1 MRVQS
6 GRLSGAV
13 VCPYHAWS
21 YNLDGTLRAAP
32 FVRFD
37 ENCPKERFS
46 LVPVHLDT
54 WGGFI
59 FLNLSASTPPP
70 LLEQLAVPVR
80 KLARYPLEDLRRG
93 AQLVYDVR
101 ANWKVLME
109 NYNECY
115 HCGPVHPELC
125 ELVPAFRAHG
135 GAGLD
140 WDDGIPHRP
149 GAWTFTLSGTST
161 RAPFPG
167 LSDKEKTHHKG
178 EIAYPNLLL
187 SVAAEHVA
195 AFMHLAERAG
205 PDAHRLRVPVSRLRD
220 RETRVRCARRGR
232 ILGHRQRPGLARL
245 RRRAAGNAIAR
256 LSWRVLCADG
266 GSEPRYPPLPRK
278 ASRRPDAG
286 SAELGTLSSDQQ
298 QYDVVVIGGGHNGL
312 TAAFYLA
319 RAGFKTLVLERRDI
333 LGGCCVTEEIDPVA
347 APGCRVSTA
356 SYMASM
362 LRPEIIRDLELDS
375 ARLAHGRGRTDGAG
389 GHARWHGAPVVERS

>member
-1 MRVQS
+1 MNSEDQGVLAHEMKPALAPHFYSSEEVFRLETARIFHAQWFCVGRAEQVPEKGDCLHVSVAGESVFVLRGRDHALRAFYNVCRHRGSRLTRTPPLPDAAAQQAVNS
-6 GRLSGAV
+6 GQMSGGAV
-13 VCPYHAWS
+13 TCPYHAWS

-32 FVRFD
+32 HVRFD
-37 ENCPKERFS
+37 EQCPKERFS

-59 FLNLSASTPPP
+59 FLNLATEAPP
-70 LLEQLAVPVR
+70 LREQLAVPVR

-101 ANWKVLME
+101 ANWKILME

-125 ELVPAFRAHG
+125 ALVPAFREQG

-149 GAWTFTLSGTST
+149 GAWTFTTSGTSK

-195 AFMHLAERAG
+195 AFMIWPKG
-205 PDAHRLRVPVSRLRD
+205 PELTRIACEFLFHVSEVGKPDFDAHDVVDFWDLVNRQDWHVCEGVQQGMRSRGFRGAFYAPMEDPSLDIRRYLEKHLGD
-220 RETRVRCARRGR
+220 LSRVR
-232 ILGHRQRPGLARL
+232 
-245 RRRAAGNAIAR
+245 
-256 LSWRVLCADG
+256 
-266 GSEPRYPPLPRK
+266 
-278 ASRRPDAG
+278 
-286 SAELGTLSSDQQ
+286 
-298 QYDVVVIGGGHNGL
+298 
-312 TAAFYLA
+312 
-319 RAGFKTLVLERRDI
+319 
-333 LGGCCVTEEIDPVA
+333 
-347 APGCRVSTA
+347 
-356 SYMASM
+356 
-362 LRPEIIRDLELDS
+362 
-375 ARLAHGRGRTDGAG
+375 
-389 GHARWHGAPVVERS
+389 